1 MWITWVLHSSTN
13 LGLRVESKD
22 KPKLPS
28 CTSTFFHQHKEL
40 KPSQGLESSMRL
52 STSGRMI
59 KGASWTCHCSSEG
72 NGPSQRKASADKLLS
87 KSPPDVL
94 LEQLYG
100 FLNGPNGHRITVP
113 WQHSDKAY
121 LNRLG
126 NETFVTCD
134 TLCSTLCDTLCDLC
148 FVHVAVSDIR
158 WQTELHAG

>member
-28 CTSTFFHQHKEL
+28 CTSTFFPPTQGAETLARAWVLHALVHIWQNDQRCFLNMSLFEWRERPKSKE
-40 KPSQGLESSMRL
+40 
-52 STSGRMI
+52 
-59 KGASWTCHCSSEG
+59 
-72 NGPSQRKASADKLLS
+72 S
-87 KSPPDVL
+87 KYWQVVVKVTDVL

-134 TLCSTLCDTLCDLC
+134 TLCSTLCDLC
-148 FVHVAVSDIR
+148 FVHVPVSDIR
-158 WQTELHAG
+158 LQTELHAG